1 MRRVLPWLVLG
12 LSAIT
17 MPGLAQSR
25 RTTAVPA
32 AREAFAKADA
42 VKDTNP
48 ESAAAL
54 YRQAIDADPGFF
66 PAHEAFILSM
76 KKWKMGPEPPPAPP
90 KPDAPKNS
98 KGIPIYFAPKTRA
111 MPVGGGPASA
121 DLKAAYDAWIGKTPD
136 IAVLHWGLGVSAL
149 NTDKPAAEAA
159 LKKAIALDPKFSPAY
174 RSLALLAQLNRDNA
188 GRVAYLKQ
196 AVDADPLDDDAL
208 IEYVD
213 TIPEGDR
220 TAKLWTIADRS
231 PGTPAAYAALLRLSN
246 VAPSPVEKLPVY
258 ERFWKTFPALTSY
271 SHCWTM
277 KTYFSLTSGP
287 DPDTAL
293 AVAKH
298 FDDACVGDPDW
309 PDLATYQLKFN
320 QAQALMAKKDPAP
333 ALALLESIAP
343 PKSTDGV
350 PYHVARAR
358 AEGTVNPKAAYERLL
373 PIAAR
378 QPKDALNEALTSL
391 ATTLGKTTA
400 QMDDD
405 VWAAVGAQ
413 AKPFADFTLKRFDTG
428 QPLTLSSL
436 KGQVVLVNF
445 WFPTCGPCMNEFPYI
460 EQTYRKYKDQGFTIL
475 AINIV
480 SAEDGDVL
488 KTLRDKGVSFTAL
501 QMPDK
506 DFASRTYKVAQAPVN
521 FLIDRQG
528 RFLFQP
534 QIHDRETART
544 FELEVEMLLKRR

>member
-1 MRRVLPWLVLG
+1 MRKVLTVAALVL
-12 LSAIT
+12 LTIPLA
-17 MPGLAQSR
+17 AQSH
-25 RTTAVPA
+25 RTSAVAA
-32 AREAFAKADA
+32 ARDAFAKAESQKDA
-42 VKDTNP
+42 NP
-48 ESAAAL
+48 EAAAAL
-54 YRQAIDADPGFF
+54 YRQAIEADPAFF
-66 PAHEAFILSM
+66 PAHEGFVMAM
-76 KKWKMGPEPPPAPP
+76 KKWKMGPEAPQAPP

-111 MPVGGGPASA
+111 IPVGGGLASA
-121 DLKAAYDAWIGKTPD
+121 DMKALYDAWITKAPTEP
-136 IAVLHWGLGVSAL
+136 ALYWGLGFVQL
-149 NTDKPAAEAA
+149 NTDKVAAEAA
-159 LKKAIALDPKFSPAY
+159 LKKAISLDPKFSPAF
-174 RSLALLAQLNRDNA
+174 RSLALLSQLNRDNA
-188 GRVAYLKQ
+188 GRAAYLKQ

-208 IEYVD
+208 LEYVD

-220 TAKLWTIADRS
+220 TAKLWTIAGRS
-231 PGTPAAYAALLRLSN
+231 PGTNAAYSALLRLSN

-258 ERFWKTFPALTSY
+258 ERFWKTFPALASY

-277 KTYFSLTSGP
+277 KTYFNLTSGA
-287 DPDTAL
+287 DPATAL
-293 AVAKH
+293 AVATR
-298 FDDACVGDPDW
+298 FDDVCVGDPDW
-309 PDLATYQLKFN
+309 PDLLAYQSKFN
-320 QAQALMAKKDPAP
+320 QAQALMAKKDYAP
-333 ALALLESIAP
+333 ALALLESITP
-343 PKSTDGV
+343 PRSTDGV
-350 PYHVARAR
+350 PYHLAR
-358 AEGTVNPKAAYERLL
+358 AEAEGGVNPKAAYDRLL
-373 PIAAR
+373 PLAAKT
-378 QPKDALNEALTSL
+378 PKDALNTTLASL
-391 ATTLGKTTA
+391 ASKLGKTTA

-488 KTLRDKGVSFTAL
+488 RTLKDKGVSFTAL

-506 DFASRTYKVAQAPVN
+506 DFASRAYKVAQAPVN

-528 RFLFQP
+528 RFVFQP